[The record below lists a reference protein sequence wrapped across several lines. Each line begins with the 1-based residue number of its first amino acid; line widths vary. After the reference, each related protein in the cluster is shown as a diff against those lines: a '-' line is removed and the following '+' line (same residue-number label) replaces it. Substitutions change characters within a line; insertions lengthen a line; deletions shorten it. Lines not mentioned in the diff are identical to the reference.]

1 MNTTATPTP
10 APEHVTGIYR
20 DLSAQAQALM
30 AGQRHRVA
38 NAANLVALINQHL
51 ERINWVGFYFLD
63 EDPQGRGEPVLIV
76 GPFQGKPA
84 CVRIEKGQ
92 GVCGAAVASGQ
103 TQRVADVHAF
113 DGHIA
118 CDPQSRSEIVIP
130 VRHLGE
136 IIGVLDIDSPDPDRF
151 DATDQAGLEHV
162 VACYSEALG

>member
-1 MNTTATPTP
+1 MTTNTYSS
-10 APEHVTGIYR
+10 APEHITGVYR
-20 DLSAQAQALM
+20 DLSMQAQALL
-30 AGQRHRVA
+30 AGQTHRVA
-38 NAANLVALINQHL
+38 NAANLVALIHQHL

-63 EDPQGRGEPVLIV
+63 DDPQGQGEPVLIV

-113 DGHIA
+113 EGHIA

-130 VRHLGE
+130 VRHSDQ
-136 IIGVLDIDSPDPDRF
+136 IIGVLDIDSPEPDRF
-151 DATDQAGLEHV
+151 SAADQAGLEHLV
-162 VACYSEALG
+162 DCYSHSLG